1 MSEDYAATVINRINA
16 INAKTNSSRNF
27 QLAA

>member
-1 MSEDYAATVINRINA
+1 MSEDYTATVINRINT